1 MPTVMPN
8 GELLRRA
15 VQWISEARKCGEANT
30 SRLVE
35 DASVRFNLSPLD
47 QDNLIRLLK
56 EEKGKGECGPA

>member
-15 VQWISEARKCGEANT
+15 VAWISEARKEGETNT
-30 SRLVE
+30 SKLVE

-47 QDNLIRLLK
+47 QDNLMRLLK
-56 EEKGKGECGPA
+56 EEGDKEDGCSA